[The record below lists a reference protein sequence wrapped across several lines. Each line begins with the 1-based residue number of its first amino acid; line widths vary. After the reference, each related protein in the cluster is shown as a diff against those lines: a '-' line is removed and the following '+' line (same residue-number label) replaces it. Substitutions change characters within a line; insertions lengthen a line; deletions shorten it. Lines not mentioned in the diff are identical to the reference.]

1 MMRNRITG
9 ASGHALRLHYCQGS
23 AGQPSIIANNF
34 LHSNSNYATL
44 YILYGLNYTQIYHNS
59 IHNTSSGVAF
69 EFNRHQSTGN
79 RIVNNIFKANTGYAV
94 EYQTVL
100 PASISEA
107 NYNNLFT
114 SGSFVVRDG
123 STNYGTLSSWQTASG
138 LETNSVSYD
147 PQYQSNTALYASAP
161 GIASAGKDLTL
172 ILPLDI
178 DGKLPSGQYIIRV
191 ICGKNVLTKSLLITK

>member
-1 MMRNRITG
+1 MQGLIINDNTVTHSGTPYFDYYGVAIHNTSGYLEMLRNRITG
-9 ASGHALRLHYCQGS
+9 GVGHALRLYYCSGIE
-23 AGQPSIIANNF
+23 AQPSLIANNF
-34 LHSNSNYATL
+34 LHSNSNYGTF

-59 IHNTSSGVAF
+59 IHNTSGGVAF
-69 EFNRHQSTGN
+69 EFNRYQSTGN

-123 STNYGTLSSWQTASG
+123 STNYGSLSSWQTASG
-138 LETNSVSYD
+138 ISRTR
-147 PQYQSNTALYASAP
+147 PCT
-161 GIASAGKDLTL
+161 
-172 ILPLDI
+172 LPLRA
-178 DGKLPSGQYIIRV
+178 LPQRERIYSQW
-191 ICGKNVLTKSLLITK
+191 CLQT